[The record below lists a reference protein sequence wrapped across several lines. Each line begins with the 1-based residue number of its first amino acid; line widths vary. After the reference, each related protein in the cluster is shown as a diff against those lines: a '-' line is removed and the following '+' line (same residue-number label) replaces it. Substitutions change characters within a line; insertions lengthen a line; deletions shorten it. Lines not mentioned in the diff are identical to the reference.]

1 MALVKLEIT
10 PLDKNGAR
18 IEGRR
23 LKVLFNPSEYSIS
36 KTVSW
41 EAGGGQNDRRF
52 NSPGA
57 AFGGGGP
64 RQLTLKLFYDV
75 TEPIDGRV
83 IDDVRL
89 ETNKLVDLTRIDRDL
104 ERPPVVQITW
114 GQAPIGSDFPFTGVV
129 SSLTQTFV
137 LFTSEGKPLR
147 ANVDVTV
154 TEFLKPELDQRE
166 TDPEMTTYRIKRGD
180 SLASIAAAL
189 YGDPSRW
196 RIIAEANSLDDP
208 RALEIGTSLSIPE
221 LQ

>member
-1 MALVKLEIT
+1 MKLEIT

-83 IDDVRL
+83 IDDVRF

-114 GQAPIGSDFPFTGVV
+114 GQAPMPMPIRSPAPQTPTQPQ
-129 SSLTQTFV
+129 LTTIFISGRGRIAPVQ
-137 LFTSEGKPLR
+137 P
-147 ANVDVTV
+147 
-154 TEFLKPELDQRE
+154 TEMP
-166 TDPEMTTYRIKRGD
+166 
-180 SLASIAAAL
+180 
-189 YGDPSRW
+189 
-196 RIIAEANSLDDP
+196 
-208 RALEIGTSLSIPE
+208 
-221 LQ
+221 